1 MKILDRYI
9 FREYFSTLG
18 FAIIAF
24 VSLFILVDLIE
35 KVDDFLDKNVE
46 VGLIAKYYL
55 YFIPEIIKLIVPIS
69 TLLAAL
75 FVTGKLAKQTEL
87 TAMKA
92 GGISLYRLLLPFFL
106 VGSIIGAIDFY
117 LSGWVV
123 PETSKFK
130 QQFDATYLGKT
141 KWKSSAFSNIDI
153 LENPNRIVRI
163 GYFNKDSYTCQN
175 VSLQNYE
182 KSKMLWRIDAAK
194 MIYDTSLTRWV
205 FYKAYYRNFQSDKER
220 FHYAA
225 KIDTVELIFS
235 AKELEEN
242 NAALDQMP
250 LDEHWNYIEA
260 RRRAG
265 FSNVDEALVKY
276 HIKISFPI
284 ACLIVI
290 LIGVPL
296 SAEKKRS
303 GIALEAGISLLIG
316 FVYIILQKTFS
327 TLGYKGAIEPV
338 LSAWIPNF
346 LFLAIGVGFLFKAKK

>member
-18 FAIIAF
+18 FAILAF

-46 VGLIAKYYL
+46 LKLIAQYYL
-55 YFIPEIIKLIVPIS
+55 YFTPEIIKLIVPIS
-69 TLLAAL
+69 TLLASL

-106 VGSIIGAIDFY
+106 VGAIIGGIDFY

-123 PETSKFK
+123 PETTKFK
-130 QQFDATYLGKT
+130 EQFDATYLGKT
-141 KWKSSAFSNIDI
+141 KWKSSSFSNIEL

-163 GYFNKDSYTCQN
+163 GYFNKDTRTCQN
-175 VSLQNYE
+175 VSLQNYQ
-182 KSKMLWRIDAAK
+182 KSHMLWRIDAAK
-194 MIYDTSLTRWV
+194 MTYDTSLSRWI
-205 FYKAYYRNFQSDKER
+205 FYQAYYRDFQSGKEQ
-220 FHYAA
+220 FSYAA
-225 KIDTVELIFS
+225 KIDTVQLVFS

-242 NAALDQMP
+242 NAALDQMS
-250 LDEHWNYIEA
+250 LDEHWKYIEA

-316 FVYIILQKTFS
+316 FLYIILQKTFS
-327 TLGYKGAIEPV
+327 TLGYKGAVDPI

-346 LFLAIGVGFLFKAKK
+346 LFLTVGLVFLFKAKK